1 MERGYN
7 CCVDPNAIWLRAA
20 TSVVVVMVMMVMIVM
35 MMVVVVVM
43 VVVVMMMVMI
53 ILSHYDRL
61 FLNVATAFGLGSQ
74 NVLGIRNGIQQIGK

>member
-20 TSVVVVMVMMVMIVM
+20 TSVVVVMVMMVMM
-35 MMVVVVVM
+35 VVVM
-43 VVVVMMMVMI
+43 VVVMVMMMVMV

-61 FLNVATAFGLGSQ
+61 FLNVATAFDLGSQ
-74 NVLGIRNGIQQIGK
+74 NVLGIRNRIQQLRK

>member
-20 TSVVVVMVMMVMIVM
+20 TSVVVVMVMMVMM
-35 MMVVVVVM
+35 MVVVM
-43 VVVVMMMVMI
+43 VVVVMVVVMMVVMV

-61 FLNVATAFGLGSQ
+61 FLNVATAFDLGSQ
-74 NVLGIRNGIQQIGK
+74 NVLGIRNRIQQLRK